1 MDSVTVIRLIAGIL
15 FVVGLVVLIQRHRK
29 KIV

>member
-1 MDSVTVIRLIAGIL
+1 MDTATVIQVVAGIL

-29 KIV
+29 RVA